1 MKGLSCKIFFI
12 SSTTELATC
21 LGDGGAFWDTF
32 THALDMSSRL
42 RNLESYSTFLDEL
55 DTRQHSVGIDEG
67 GVGQEDSTAVLSLC
81 TTWNLSL
88 NLFET
93 LAARL
98 GISWLPSTT
107 VSVNFNLSKC
117 SWIRDNQD
125 LQEEIDKRRD
135 KLGFVKE
142 ANNWRDDS
150 FHVTGVLSV
159 ELVRLKWD
167 WDGGLERVWRWK
179 LFIIYL

>member
-42 RNLESYSTFLDEL
+42 RNLESYFTFLDEL

-81 TTWNLSL
+81 TT
-88 NLFET
+88 
-93 LAARL
+93 
-98 GISWLPSTT
+98 
-107 VSVNFNLSKC
+107 
-117 SWIRDNQD
+117 
-125 LQEEIDKRRD
+125 
-135 KLGFVKE
+135 
-142 ANNWRDDS
+142 
-150 FHVTGVLSV
+150 
-159 ELVRLKWD
+159 
-167 WDGGLERVWRWK
+167 
-179 LFIIYL
+179 